1 MAAILWTVDSS
12 RSIPGM
18 LHAKTERR
26 GWESARALVAVARPK
41 SAMDLTRNIERG
53 GCNGMVAIKSC
64 SYEWKLYE
72 NLEIVVQT

>member
-1 MAAILWTVDSS
+1 MRKPSVA
-12 RSIPGM
+12 G
-18 LHAKTERR
+18 
-26 GWESARALVAVARPK
+26 GSARALVAVARPK